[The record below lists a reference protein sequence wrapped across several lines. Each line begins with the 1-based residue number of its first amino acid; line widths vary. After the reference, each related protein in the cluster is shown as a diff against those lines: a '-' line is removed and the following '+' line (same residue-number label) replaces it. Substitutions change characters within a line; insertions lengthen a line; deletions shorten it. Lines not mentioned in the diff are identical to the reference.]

1 MHPRRTYFYLTT
13 CPHQPIPDP
22 LALAAAASNI
32 YQHRSIISPSL
43 SGASSRDDEERRRE
57 LSPSPEIDLSPD
69 FGDDYDEDDCMV
81 TPPTPT
87 GSFSGRNSLIV
98 TKSPSAVLNQN
109 HRAASPPLQ
118 EDEKE
123 FTLTAQEMQTRK
135 FPQHEISAEYTV
147 HEDGHSGQEDS
158 VAMNMD
164 VAESLFGTP
173 NRNANVSGAEQH
185 GGHVSFSSPAM
196 KASLTVSTGAGI
208 KRGFEEMSWEKP
220 DMSLDWDSRSPEVI
234 ELDELD
240 GLLDDF

>member
-22 LALAAAASNI
+22 LALAAVSNP

-43 SGASSRDDEERRRE
+43 SGASSRDDDERRRE

-69 FGDDYDEDDCMV
+69 FGDDYDEDDNMV

-87 GSFSGRNSLIV
+87 GSFSGRNSLVV
-98 TKSPSAVLNQN
+98 TNSPSAVLTQN

-135 FPQHEISAEYTV
+135 FPEQISAEYTV
-147 HEDGHSGQEDS
+147 HDDNHGVQEYA
-158 VAMNMD
+158 VAMNMEVVD
-164 VAESLFGTP
+164 NLFGTP

-185 GGHVSFSSPAM
+185 GAHVSFSSPAM
-196 KASLTVSTGAGI
+196 KASLTISTSAGN
-208 KRGFEEMSWEKP
+208 KRGFEEMNWEKS
-220 DMSLDWDSRSPEVI
+220 DMGIDWDTRSPEAI